1 MAPTTPPGS
10 LAYSPATMSVKSKP
24 FFTDFRCTWLGS
36 VAKPTYCLSISWG
49 GGQGQGWSGVC
60 WGSWA
65 APCPVPYPAEEKVG
79 RFNGRKRVKAC
90 GQRPGGGRAGH
101 GLAGEGTLVSASASF
116 AGTQD
121 CVSVCVYVEWDM
133 SGLSR
138 HRRCPSCGVDRRHK
152 NGDPSDMPLSS
163 QAGEAQ
169 ASVLTPP

>member
-1 MAPTTPPGS
+1 MAPITPPGS

-49 GGQGQGWSGVC
+49 QGQGQSGVC

-65 APCPVPYPAEEKVG
+65 APCPVPYPAQAKVG
-79 RFNGRKRVKAC
+79 HFNGRKGVRAC
-90 GQRPGGGRAGH
+90 GQRPGSGRVGQ
-101 GLAGEGTLVSASASF
+101 GLAGEGTLVPASVWSF
-116 AGTQD
+116 AGNQD
-121 CVSVCVYVEWDM
+121 CVYVCVCMW
-133 SGLSR
+133 SG
-138 HRRCPSCGVDRRHK
+138 RCQASADTDSVLPWGVDRRHK

-169 ASVLTPP
+169 ASILTPP